1 MNLNETAQSV
11 YETAEKRGQ
20 YKNDGNDVLRALKH
34 CAGEVIEA
42 CEQYNDWTY
51 LDTSENDNKKE
62 FAYELADIILCVL
75 SISRYEQ
82 IDIENAV
89 KEKMQINE
97 QRAQGRNNGKI

>member
-51 LDTSENDNKKE
+51 LDTSENYYKE
-62 FAYELADIILCVL
+62 KFAYELADIILCVL
-75 SISRYEQ
+75 SICGHES
-82 IDIENAV
+82 INIENAV

-97 QRAQGRNNGKI
+97 QRAQGGNNGKI